1 MITVGFS
8 TRKIDI
14 NFVELLKKT
23 SGIPNIEVIPFEN
36 NGEYSLTQS
45 YNKILDKS
53 SNDIVILC
61 HDDIYFD
68 TKNWGQK
75 ILNHFKRNEDFGIL
89 GVAGSVSLPSSAKW
103 WEDFSKMRGIVNHE
117 HGGKKWE
124 SKYSKNKGNKIDE
137 VLLVDGLFIVFDKT
151 KIKTKFN
158 EEVEGFHFYD
168 VDFTFRN
175 YLEGVKIGVIYDVR
189 ITHKSIG
196 QTNEQW
202 EINRMKFAEV
212 NKQHLPNKVKINVL
226 TDDDFRVMV
235 CHDEFEQCKPLID
248 TLLNNNM
255 KVSFLGNLVS
265 QSEVKKYKSRNIQF
279 FNKKE
284 PYGYKLGDGRWG
296 VDTPNGKFV
305 SERGRLYKIKEFDYG
320 IIHTLNQETSD
331 FVNQLYPNSKIVTTD
346 NNYGDVSELIN
357 KYENL
362 ING

>member
-8 TRKIDI
+8 TRKIDED
-14 NFVELLKKT
+14 FVELLKKS
-23 SGIPNIEVIPFEN
+23 SGLPKIEIIPIEN
-36 NGEYSLTQS
+36 NGEYSLTQA
-45 YNKILDKS
+45 YNKILSQS
-53 SNDIVILC
+53 SNDIVVLC

-75 ILNHFKRNEDFGIL
+75 ILNHFKRNEEFGIL

-137 VLLVDGLFIVFDKT
+137 VLLVDGLFIVFDKR
-151 KIKTKFN
+151 KIKTNFN
-158 EEVEGFHFYD
+158 EQVEGFHFYD

-202 EINRMKFAEV
+202 EINRRKFAET
-212 NKQHLPNKVKINVL
+212 NKEHLPNKVKINVL
-226 TDDDFRVMV
+226 INDDFKVLV
-235 CHDEFEQCKPLID
+235 CHDVFDECKSLINS
-248 TLLNNNM
+248 LLDKNI
-255 KVSFLGNLVS
+255 KVMYLGNLLS
-265 QSEVKKYKSRNIQF
+265 QNEIKEYKSRNIQF
-279 FNKKE
+279 YNKKE

-296 VDTPNGKFV
+296 AETPNGKFV
-305 SERGRLYKIKEFDYG
+305 SERGKLYKIKEFDCG
-320 IIHTLNQETSD
+320 IIHTLNQESSN
-331 FVNQLYPNSKIVTTD
+331 FVSQLYPNIKTVTTD
-346 NNYGDVSELIN
+346 RENNNILELIN
-357 KYENL
+357 KYENIL
-362 ING
+362 NG

>member
-8 TRKIDI
+8 TRKIDE
-14 NFVELLKKT
+14 NFVELLKKS
-23 SGIPNIEVIPFEN
+23 SGLPKIEIIPLEN
-36 NGEYSLTQS
+36 NGEYSLTEA
-45 YNKILDKS
+45 YNKILSQS
-53 SNDIVILC
+53 SNDIVVLC

-75 ILNHFKRNEDFGIL
+75 ILNHFKRNEEFGIL

-103 WEDFSKMRGIVNHE
+103 WDDFSKMRGIVNHE

-151 KIKTKFN
+151 KIKTNFN
-158 EEVEGFHFYD
+158 EQVDGFHFYD

-202 EINRMKFAEV
+202 EINRSKFAEIH
-212 NKQHLPNKVKINVL
+212 KEDLPNKVKINVL
-226 TDDDFRVMV
+226 SNDDFKVLV
-235 CHDEFEQCKPLID
+235 CHKVFDECKSLINS
-248 TLLNNNM
+248 LLDKNI
-255 KVSFLGNLVS
+255 KVMFLGDIIN
-265 QSEVKKYKSRNIQF
+265 QNEIKEYKSRNIQF
-279 FNKKE
+279 YNKKE

-296 VDTPNGKFV
+296 AETPNGKFV
-305 SERGRLYKIKEFDYG
+305 SERGRLYQIKEFDCS
-320 IIHTLNQETSD
+320 IIHTLNQESSD
-331 FVNQLYPNSKIVTTD
+331 FVSQLYPNIKIITTD
-346 NNYGDVSELIN
+346 NENNNVLELIN

-362 ING
+362 LNG